1 VRWQWREYGDAG
13 VLVHLDDPDY
23 EVRWAAAQGL
33 GRALRESHTPGLV
46 DVLATY
52 EDVFATFDPL
62 RTDTAEIV
70 AAIELLTTSAYAAPS
85 GRTFEIPVVYGDDH
99 GPDLA
104 AVAEDLSV
112 PAQRVVEIHT
122 SSAWVVRFRAS
133 PVGAPYLDG
142 PHFPAPVKRLA
153 APRARV
159 LRNSVAISGQQTTI
173 YPAPSPGGWRII
185 GRTPLRIFDP
195 AADPPVIHRSGDRF
209 IFRSIGAADWARYEQ
224 DDVTRHEVG
233 DTGEVPPR

>member
-1 VRWQWREYGDAG
+1 MAWPSKRCRPVAAQGLCGVSAADVLWQWREYGDAA
-13 VLVHLDDPDY
+13 VLVHLTDPDY
-23 EVRWAAAQGL
+23 EARWVAAQGL
-33 GRALRESHTPGLV
+33 GQALRESQAPGLV

-70 AAIELLTTSAYAAPS
+70 AVIKGLTTSTYPAPA
-85 GRTFEIPVVYGDDH
+85 GRTFEIPVVYGGDD

-104 AVAEDLSV
+104 AVADELSI

-122 SSAWVVRFRAS
+122 STPWVVRFCAS

-142 PHFPAPVKRLA
+142 PHFPAPIKRLA

-159 LRNSVAISGQQTTI
+159 VRNSVAVSGQQTTI
-173 YPAPSPGGWRII
+173 YPAPSPGGWRIV
-185 GRTPLRIFDP
+185 GRTPLRVFDP
-195 AADPPVIHRSGDRF
+195 TWIP
-209 IFRSIGAADWARYEQ
+209 Q
-224 DDVTRHEVG
+224 
-233 DTGEVPPR
+233 